1 MAAPRRLST
10 KELRRILDRGEA
22 VIGRFFS
29 ARAGRALV
37 RLVAP
42 DGRVREVDVAD

>member
-1 MAAPRRLST
+1 MGAPRRIST
-10 KELRRILDRGEA
+10 KELRRILDRREA

-37 RLVAP
+37 RLIAT
-42 DGRVREVDVAD
+42 DGSVREVDVAD